1 MKGSLPHSFRRFG
14 AAAVAAALIPAS
26 AAANAYTNHAGHAVS
41 GVPVAL
47 DKRSVTLADD
57 PPPAPPDVAVSAGTA
72 ADVVGE
78 DGAEDSTS
86 REPRT
91 TVYPLSI
98 FPESERRRIA
108 ADFGEP
114 LLPEDVKRAVEAS
127 ERARRRSV
135 ARAAKGLCTQ
145 EESDAFCRRN
155 AEALAAYLE
164 KEVAAGRITS
174 AEADALHR

>member
-1 MKGSLPHSFRRFG
+1 MKASLAHSFRRFG

-47 DKRSVTLADD
+47 DKRSVTLADG
-57 PPPAPPDVAVSAGTA
+57 PPPAPPDIAVAAG
-72 ADVVGE
+72 VGE
-78 DGAEDSTS
+78 DGAGDSAP
-86 REPRT
+86 RERRT

-145 EESDAFCRRN
+145 GESDAFCRRN

-164 KEVAAGRITS
+164 KEVAAGRITR
-174 AEADALHR
+174 AEADALFR